1 MIQKSFF
8 LISVAIALL
17 GTVAIAEEIRIEG
30 SLVDTALTITE
41 IARANGISEAKL
53 LKGLKLAPAAASLK
67 LPQTGRSIG
76 QASTVIRK
84 LKVLQATEKS
94 KDWRLI
100 VAKFALWIIGLA
112 TATVLLTKNKING
125 RIRLIWMVGTALLFG
140 FIFGSDP
147 NPMGTVKDAIV
158 LFGLEGVIFPPRMA
172 ALGAFL
178 IFVLVSNKSIC
189 GWGCHF
195 GALQDTLHYIPL
207 KKIKLPFW
215 ITNGIRLAISISI
228 VLWAFIWRFDWV
240 GDVDPFKIFNVTAWQ
255 MSLAGMVFISALL
268 LTSLFIYRPWCQMF
282 CPFGLAGWLAEQF
295 SILSPRINR
304 GGCLKCQKCVR
315 VCPTQAMDGIYHGKK
330 FRADCFACGKCIS
343 ECPAK
348 AIDWRTAYKN
358 DKILEE
364 NT

>member
-1 MIQKSFF
+1 MIRKLFF
-8 LISVAIALL
+8 LICIAVAVSRTIAF
-17 GTVAIAEEIRIEG
+17 AEEIKIEG
-30 SLVDTALTITE
+30 SLGDTALTISE
-41 IARANGISEAKL
+41 IARANGITEAKL
-53 LKGLKLAPAAASLK
+53 LKGLKLDPAAASFK
-67 LPQTGRSIG
+67 LPQTGHSIG

-100 VAKFALWIIGLA
+100 VAKFFLWIIGLA

-125 RIRLIWMVGTALLFG
+125 RIRLIWLIGAALLFG

-158 LFGLEGVIFPPRMA
+158 LLGREGVVFPPRML

-195 GALQDTLHYIPL
+195 GALQDTLHFIPL

-215 ITNGIRLAISISI
+215 ITNGVRLAIFTSI
-228 VLWAFIWRFDWV
+228 VLGAFIWRFDWV
-240 GDVDPFKIFNVTAWQ
+240 GDVDPFKIFNITAWQ
-255 MSLAGMVFISALL
+255 MSLAGILFVSALL
-268 LTSLFIYRPWCQMF
+268 VTSLFIYRPWCQMF

-295 SILSPRINR
+295 SILRPRIDR
-304 GGCLKCQKCVR
+304 KGCLKCQQCVR

-330 FRADCFACGKCIS
+330 FRADCFACGECIS
-343 ECPAK
+343 QCPAQVINWK
-348 AIDWRTAYKN
+348 HKLIDKEL
-358 DKILEE
+358 K
-364 NT
+364 